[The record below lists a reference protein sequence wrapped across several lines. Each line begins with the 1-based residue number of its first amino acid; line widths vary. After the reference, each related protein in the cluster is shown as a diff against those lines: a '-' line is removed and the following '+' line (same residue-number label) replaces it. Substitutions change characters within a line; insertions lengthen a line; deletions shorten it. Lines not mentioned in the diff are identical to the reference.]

1 MDGTT
6 KATEFAQLLTCIE
19 MNWMFSN
26 NLDFRPMMMIAC
38 QQSRRFWRKKR
49 KGKQFSGS
57 AKTGS
62 TDECSWLFQQ
72 TLAAVSYEHGK

>member
-26 NLDFRPMMMIAC
+26 NLDFKANDDDCVPIKKVPQKEKERKTIFRKC
-38 QQSRRFWRKKR
+38 KNRFY
-49 KGKQFSGS
+49 G
-57 AKTGS
+57 
-62 TDECSWLFQQ
+62 
-72 TLAAVSYEHGK
+72 

>member
-26 NLDFRPMMMIAC
+26 NLDFKANDDDWVPIKKIPEKEKERKTIFRKC
-38 QQSRRFWRKKR
+38 KNRFY
-49 KGKQFSGS
+49 G
-57 AKTGS
+57 
-62 TDECSWLFQQ
+62 
-72 TLAAVSYEHGK
+72 